1 MHKKWIFLLIACFA
15 FNLTFSQSGNFKW
28 WNPAK
33 NDSSVIEGQ
42 AWPNEVANDYDRL
55 PAYAEKAVRPAVWN
69 LSRQAAGLMIR
80 FRSNAG
86 QIRVRYSVGG
96 KLELP
101 HMPATGV
108 SGVDLYSINKDGG
121 WEWSGGKFKFGDTI
135 EYSFQSLKNDYV
147 REYRLYLPLYNSVKW
162 LEIGVPEDAVI
173 TALPVREDLPIVV
186 YGTSIAQ
193 GACASRPGMAW
204 PAILGRRLDR
214 PVINLG
220 FSGNGKLEVPLI
232 NMISQLD
239 AKLFVLDCLP
249 NLTGFSADTVRQK
262 LIYAVK
268 ALRKAKPSTPVLVV
282 EHADAAI
289 QLSDSSRNNDFNK
302 VNETA
307 RLAFEELKADGV
319 TGIYYLPAK
328 NMGLGIESTVEGVH
342 PNDVGMIEYAKG
354 YADMIREIF
363 KERTGKYSTMQPCI
377 QYRDK
382 VYDWEA
388 RHRELL
394 RLNKKDPPKIVFLG
408 NSITHFWG
416 GEPQASISRG
426 SDSWKNTLSPVGAR
440 NFGYGWD
447 RVENVLWRVYHGE
460 LDGYKAR
467 QVIIMIGTNNIGFNS
482 DTEIVAGLKLLINAI
497 KDRQPTAKI
506 LLLGIFPRRGQES
519 HISKLNEG
527 LVQLSASE
535 NINYA
540 NPGNALSDQ
549 SGKIRES
556 LFVDGLH
563 PNAEGYRLLAKGL
576 KNYLVK
582 Q

>member
-42 AWPNEVANDYDRL
+42 AWPNQVANDYDRL
-55 PAYAEKAVRPAVWN
+55 PAYAEKAVRAAVWN

-121 WEWSGGKFKFGDTI
+121 SEWSGGKFNFGDTI

-162 LEIGVPEDAVI
+162 LEIGVPDGAVI
-173 TALPVREDLPIVV
+173 TALPVRDDLPIVV

-204 PAILGRRLDR
+204 PAILGRTLDR

-239 AKLFVLDCLP
+239 AKIFVLDCLP
-249 NLTGFSADTVRQK
+249 NLTGLPADTVRQK

-268 ALRKAKPSTPVLVV
+268 ALKKAKPSTPVLVV

-307 RLAFEELKADGV
+307 RLAFEELKVDGI

-328 NMGLGIESTVEGVH
+328 NMGLGIESTVEGLH
-342 PNDVGMIEYAKG
+342 PNDVGMIEYATG
-354 YADMIREIF
+354 YADMIRDIL
-363 KERTGKYSTMQPCI
+363 KEKTGEYSTMQPCI

-394 RLNKKDPPKIVFLG
+394 KLNKKDPPKIVFLG

-426 SDSWKNTLSPVGAR
+426 SDSWKKTLDPVGVR

-482 DTEIVAGLKLLINAI
+482 DTEILAGLKLLIHGV
-497 KDRQPTAKI
+497 KDRQPEASI
-506 LLLGIFPRRGQES
+506 LLLGIFPRRGQEPRVYQ
-519 HISKLNEG
+519 LNEG
-527 LVQLSASE
+527 LVQLAASE
-535 NINYA
+535 NVNYA
-540 NPGNALSDQ
+540 NPGSALSDQ
-549 SGKIRES
+549 SGKIREN

-563 PNAEGYRLLAKGL
+563 PNTEGYRLLANGL

-582 Q
+582 

>member
-1 MHKKWIFLLIACFA
+1 MQKKWIFLLIACFA
-15 FNLTFSQSGNFKW
+15 YNLTFSQTDFKW

-55 PAYAEKAVRPAVWN
+55 PAYAEKTVRPAVWN
-69 LSRQAAGLMIR
+69 LSKQSAGLLIR

-86 QIRVRYSVGG
+86 QIRVRYSVAG
-96 KLELP
+96 KFELP

-121 WEWSGGKFKFGDTI
+121 WEWSGGKFNFGDTI

-162 LEIGVPEDAVI
+162 LEIGVPESAAI

-239 AKLFVLDCLP
+239 AKIFVLDCLP
-249 NLTGFSADTVRQK
+249 NLTGLPADTVRQK

-268 ALRKAKPSTPVLVV
+268 ALKKAKPSTPVLVV

-307 RLAFEELKADGV
+307 RSTFEELKADGV

-328 NMGLGIESTVEGVH
+328 NMGLGIESTVEGLH

-354 YADMIREIF
+354 YADMIRDIL
-363 KERTGKYSTMQPCI
+363 KEKTGEYSTMQPCI

-394 RLNKKDPPKIVFLG
+394 KLNKKDPPKIVFLG

-426 SDSWKNTLSPVGAR
+426 SDSWKKTLDPVGVR

-482 DTEIVAGLKLLINAI
+482 DTEILAGLKLLIHGV
-497 KDRQPTAKI
+497 KDRQPEASI
-506 LLLGIFPRRGQES
+506 LLLGIFPRRGQEPRVYQ
-519 HISKLNEG
+519 LNEG
-527 LVQLSASE
+527 LVQLAASE
-535 NINYA
+535 NVNYA
-540 NPGNALSDQ
+540 NPGNALADE
-549 SGKIRES
+549 SGKIKEN

-563 PNAEGYRLLAKGL
+563 PNAEGYRLLANGL

-582 Q
+582 